1 MKMLL
6 PNQSWIGLTEQVG
19 LARWL
24 EASYYFVKVGFVV
37 DVVAAAT
44 WAVGNSDVFGTV
56 AAAVEVVFVAVGTDT
71 AGFAEA
77 A

>member
-1 MKMLL
+1 M
-6 PNQSWIGLTEQVG
+6 
-19 LARWL
+19 ARWL
-24 EASYYFVKVGFVV
+24 EASYYFVKVGFAV

-56 AAAVEVVFVAVGTDT
+56 AAVVEVVNVAAVLDT
-71 AGFAEA
+71 AKFAGA